1 MVAKWIALSIL
12 IGLGVVMIPIVV
24 VILWTIS
31 KVMFAALLIFAL
43 VYIKLS
49 LLQLKTNGL
58 LLAKILKILLLLRIN
73 SSS

>member
-1 MVAKWIALSIL
+1 MVAKWVALSIL

-43 VYIKLS
+43 VIGLIMIVLAAIDHDIQIKK
-49 LLQLKTNGL
+49 QNEKDDEEW
-58 LLAKILKILLLLRIN
+58 K
-73 SSS
+73 

>member
-43 VYIKLS
+43 VIGLIMIVLAAIDHDIQIKK
-49 LLQLKTNGL
+49 QNEKDDEE
-58 LLAKILKILLLLRIN
+58 
-73 SSS
+73 

>member
-31 KVMFAALLIFAL
+31 KVMFAALLTFAL
-43 VYIKLS
+43 VI
-49 LLQLKTNGL
+49 GL
-58 LLAKILKILLLLRIN
+58 IMIVLAAIDHDIQTKRQNEKDDEE
-73 SSS
+73 

>member
-43 VYIKLS
+43 VI
-49 LLQLKTNGL
+49 GL
-58 LLAKILKILLLLRIN
+58 IMIVLAAIDHDIQTKRQNEKDDEE
-73 SSS
+73 